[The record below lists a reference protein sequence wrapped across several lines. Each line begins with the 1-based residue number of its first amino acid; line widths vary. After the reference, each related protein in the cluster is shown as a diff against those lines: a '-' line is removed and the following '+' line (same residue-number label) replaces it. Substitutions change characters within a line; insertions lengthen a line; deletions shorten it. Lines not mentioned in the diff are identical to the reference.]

1 MSKTIKRNCI
11 AVLVALFALVAI
23 FGVTQGITTVS
34 AASAQEDVRV
44 YAEDGDDY
52 EAYLGFVLINDGT
65 EYKVRATDKTRTEMT
80 IPSVHDGIPV
90 TEIAD
95 NGFMSCRNLKTV
107 YIPFSVGKI
116 GGNGFYGCSALERV
130 YGATAVETIGNSA
143 FAGCT
148 KLNYFCVYDSI
159 ATLGSNVF
167 RNVQNDIYIRMTE
180 DEFAS
185 KSGINANWA
194 AGRASGS
201 RIIYGTEQICEALDE
216 TNTDEGY
223 KLIQAQECNVNVA
236 RAENPPYFYCSE
248 EGDDGKLSPVK
259 QIESYA
265 FENWESED
273 LIVVYDNRL
282 SETGFTVC
290 LNDYA
295 FAGMFN
301 CVNLEIDVEIAFEKT
316 ENDEKILSES
326 IFMSSP
332 MLETVTMPDC
342 VEVLPKNVFLDCIS
356 LTSLRY
362 KNGASENVL
371 SDKITHID
379 DYAFAQ
385 CYGMT
390 EIHIPSSVKTMGMS
404 VFQDWG
410 SENYMTGETK
420 QQKIV
425 FDSYLPPESVDEYDT
440 WDNGLG
446 EAATVEYK
454 TKTVTL
460 DTRGGIGGAQ
470 TVEAMY
476 GRPLPSVEAPKPEIE
491 AAFVFGGYYSAPN
504 SKGSQYYDG
513 EMNCE
518 KVWGKE
524 EIEDDLSVLYAYWD
538 KKDIPIA
545 LIINDDGD
553 PNSEIKIT
561 VRYDECFERQ
571 SIAVPTK
578 SGYEF
583 QGFYSERNGGGIMFY
598 DCDLNPSNV
607 KYTDLGID
615 VLYAYW
621 TPIRYQVS
629 LLPGEGS
636 GGTQSIYIPFGT
648 TQMYLDKDATEPVA
662 FISVPT
668 REHYIFAG
676 YFTKDGKQYFSAEEV
691 NGVVMAKCVENW
703 EIAFNDNL
711 DARWQIIHYNFTYVG
726 YMDDGSDYVES
737 ITIDDITA
745 SDKTYRREELK
756 KVKEGIKRSW
766 SAIMLASSELK
777 DLIIYSTT
785 SVATLSECYD
795 SDTQTYTI
803 WYPSQFD
810 EMRNKADSRFGW
822 ITGNFE
828 LMTDIDLSS
837 YKNWTPIP
845 TLFGSF
851 KGNSHTVSGMN
862 IQVSASGNYGLFE
875 SNVGLISLLTV
886 SGNIT
891 VASGVKDVNVG
902 LLCGRNGGRIER
914 CYTEKGSS
922 YSIESNSYF
931 AVIGGLTGYN
941 RGVVYNVANRAGIY
955 GKGNIGGIVGKNEG
969 TADSSFISLAS
980 SQGEIYARSEGSE
993 SVGGIVAV
1001 MSGGRIESCT
1011 CTGKITVY
1019 GVYGNGSIAMP
1030 CVGQVIGTFY
1040 DNKNTSY
1047 GTQMV
1052 LNTIVK
1058 EGKPSGIN
1066 IGGDIGKT
1074 IFQPDLGV

>member
-1 MSKTIKRNCI
+1 MSKTLKKTWVVI
-11 AVLVALFALVAI
+11 VVAI
-23 FGVTQGITTVS
+23 FAALAYFGLAKTVTVS
-34 AASAQEDVRV
+34 A
-44 YAEDGDDY
+44 
-52 EAYLGFVLINDGT
+52 EALHNENLVNAPQAYSEENSDLGFTLVDGV
-65 EYKVRATDKTRTEMT
+65 EYKVRAVNKNLTAAI
-80 IPSVHDGIPV
+80 IPAEYNGLPV
-90 TEIAD
+90 TEIAG
-95 NGFMSCRNLKTV
+95 NGFMSCKSLTSIYIPKTV
-107 YIPFSVGKI
+107 KTI
-116 GGNGFYGCSALERV
+116 GSNAFYNCTAMTRV
-130 YGATAVETIGNSA
+130 YGASNLESISSNAFYNCTSLKYFSVPSTIQTMGN
-143 FAGCT
+143 T
-148 KLNYFCVYDSI
+148 
-159 ATLGSNVF
+159 VF
-167 RNVQNDIYIRMTE
+167 RNVPYDIYVRMSE
-180 DEFAS
+180 EELQS
-185 KSGINANWA
+185 KTGISATWAN
-194 AGRASGS
+194 S
-201 RIIYGTEQICEALDE
+201 RKGESQIIYGTDMICEAVDENAPLD
-216 TNTDEGY
+216 GY
-223 KLIQAQECNVNVA
+223 KLIQAQKSNASLLSRSVRDSYFICSKEEINEQGETVEVPITEIDGAALEGWTEDELIIVYSDTLPKDFSVNVVSLAFCGLSCSSIKINVNITIID
-236 RAENPPYFYCSE
+236 ENDDSGIATGIFSGAQMETLYLPDTIDIIPDNTFEDCINLAKIYHGSTE
-248 EGDDGKLSPVK
+248 ENRLSQNIKSVG
-259 QIESYA
+259 SYA
-265 FENWESED
+265 FANCGSLQRIYIPNSVEKMGEFVFYNWGAENKQ
-273 LIVVYDNRL
+273 
-282 SETGFTVC
+282 
-290 LNDYA
+290 
-295 FAGMFN
+295 
-301 CVNLEIDVEIAFEKT
+301 EIEFDK
-316 ENDEKILSES
+316 
-326 IFMSSP
+326 
-332 MLETVTMPDC
+332 
-342 VEVLPKNVFLDCIS
+342 VLPPADTEGLYSWKSGIGDNIDFI
-356 LTSLRY
+356 Y
-362 KNGASENVL
+362 K
-371 SDKITHID
+371 T
-379 DYAFAQ
+379 
-385 CYGMT
+385 T
-390 EIHIPSSVKTMGMS
+390 EITLNNHNG
-404 VFQDWG
+404 G
-410 SENYMTGETK
+410 ENT
-420 QQKIV
+420 
-425 FDSYLPPESVDEYDT
+425 
-440 WDNGLG
+440 
-446 EAATVEYK
+446 TV
-454 TKTVTL
+454 
-460 DTRGGIGGAQ
+460 Q
-470 TVEAMY
+470 AMY
-476 GRPLPSVEAPKPEIE
+476 GKVLPLVTSVPT
-491 AAFVFGGYYSAPN
+491 APN
-504 SKGSQYYDG
+504 EWQELKGYFLTEIKDGNPYYD
-513 EMNCE
+513 ENMNPV
-518 KVWGKE
+518 KVWGEE
-524 EIEDDLSVLYAYWD
+524 EILNNVTQLHAVWENKEYTVSLNA
-538 KKDIPIA
+538 
-545 LIINDDGD
+545 DDGSKND
-553 PNSEIKIT
+553 FKVTYGDYIPA
-561 VRYDECFERQ
+561 
-571 SIAVPTK
+571 IAINKPTRTGYIFNGFF
-578 SGYEF
+578 SG
-583 QGFYSERNGGGIMFY
+583 RNGNGVRFY
-598 DCDLNPSNV
+598 DSDLNPEEIR
-607 KYTDLGID
+607 YTDLSID

-993 SVGGIVAV
+993 SVGGIVAI